1 MKRFFQRLASALGRI
16 ALVDWFLLLFMAVLL
31 GHTVFTVFFGAPPE
45 ETSAVDVIVR
55 TSAAAIFG
63 YFLSRNSL
71 QASPAAAAPPPPSL
85 GGGGVAGLTGRIG
98 FSLSDSPQEPL
109 ASGAAFSSAGGGAC
123 SRFQVCAV
131 SCIGLFSLVLLLLM
145 REGIASNASMTAT
158 ASQLRD
164 FVSASVGFLVSCGKT
179 SRE

>member
-1 MKRFFQRLASALGRI
+1 MKRFFQRPGSTLGQI

-31 GHTVFTVFFGAPPE
+31 GHTVFIAFFGAPPE

-63 YFLSRNSL
+63 CFLSRNSL
-71 QASPAAAAPPPPSL
+71 QTSPAAAAPPPPSL
-85 GGGGVAGLTGRIG
+85 GGGGAAGLTGRIG

-109 ASGAAFSSAGGGAC
+109 TAGAASSSAGDGSC
-123 SRFQVCAV
+123 RRFQVCAV
-131 SCIGLFSLVLLLLM
+131 SCIGLFSLILLLLM
-145 REGIASNASMTAT
+145 RDGIAGNASMTAA

-179 SRE
+179 SRS

>member
-1 MKRFFQRLASALGRI
+1 MKRFFQRLGSTLGRI

-31 GHTVFTVFFGAPPE
+31 GHTVFIAFFGAPPE

-63 YFLSRNSL
+63 CFLSRNSL
-71 QASPAAAAPPPPSL
+71 QTSPAAAPPPPSL
-85 GGGGVAGLTGRIG
+85 GGGGAAGLTGRIG

-109 ASGAAFSSAGGGAC
+109 TAGAASSSAGDGSC
-123 SRFQVCAV
+123 RRFQVCAV
-131 SCIGLFSLVLLLLM
+131 SCIGLFSLILLLLM
-145 REGIASNASMTAT
+145 RDGIAGNASMTAA

-164 FVSASVGFLVSCGKT
+164 FVSASVGFLVSCSKN
-179 SRE
+179 SRS

>member
-1 MKRFFQRLASALGRI
+1 MKRFFQRLGSTLGRI

-31 GHTVFTVFFGAPPE
+31 GHTVFIAFFGAPPE

-63 YFLSRNSL
+63 CFLSRNSL
-71 QASPAAAAPPPPSL
+71 QTSPAAAPPPPSL
-85 GGGGVAGLTGRIG
+85 GGGGAAGLTGRIG

-109 ASGAAFSSAGGGAC
+109 TAGAASSSAGDGSC
-123 SRFQVCAV
+123 RRFQVCAV
-131 SCIGLFSLVLLLLM
+131 SCIGLFSLILLLLM
-145 REGIASNASMTAT
+145 RDGIAGNASMTAA

-164 FVSASVGFLVSCGKT
+164 FVSASVGFLVSCGKN
-179 SRE
+179 SRS

>member
-1 MKRFFQRLASALGRI
+1 MKRFFQRLGSTLGQI

-31 GHTVFTVFFGAPPE
+31 GHTVFIAFFGAPPE

-63 YFLSRNSL
+63 CFLSRNSL
-71 QASPAAAAPPPPSL
+71 QTSPAAAAPPPPSL
-85 GGGGVAGLTGRIG
+85 GGGGAAGLTGRIG

-109 ASGAAFSSAGGGAC
+109 AAGAASSSAGDGSC
-123 SRFQVCAV
+123 RRFQVCAV
-131 SCIGLFSLVLLLLM
+131 SCIGLFSLILLLLM
-145 REGIASNASMTAT
+145 RDGIAGNASMTAA

-164 FVSASVGFLVSCGKT
+164 FVSASVGFLVSCGKN
-179 SRE
+179 SRS